1 LYLIY
6 LKISIGRFEMPA
18 TKSIFTSKTAIV
30 NTLTTIVAI
39 LSFLDPTLIGVDARY
54 LLMASGIVNIILRAV
69 TTGGVSLTGS
79 SGS

>member
-1 LYLIY
+1 
-6 LKISIGRFEMPA
+6 MPA